1 MISKDDLS
9 NPAILDEWLRLPVE
23 VRAKLRARMQEA
35 GARNSKMDKERLV
48 QIVMSALSNLSAAD
62 REQVLK
68 DALKQVRAKKTG
80 GKK

>member
-1 MISKDDLS
+1 
-9 NPAILDEWLRLPVE
+9 
-23 VRAKLRARMQEA
+23 
-35 GARNSKMDKERLV
+35 
-48 QIVMSALSNLSAAD
+48 MSALSNLSAAD